1 MKQQCYAAH
10 LQING
15 GGRLSV
21 LTWLSSHN
29 VLCVVTQSI
38 AERQGDSDGPRTVLC
53 VEPGPHRVLQLR
65 ASVDEGVHH
74 LRLSTLRQPAGHASH
89 VHYNTVYIYRFNSYI
104 YEPVLMG
111 PQAKQEPR
119 VQPPSAVQSLLACNT
134 TPRKDSQVGYLKE
147 GVASEVESNKELSLK
162 FLTVSCQRFYKNIHN

>member
-1 MKQQCYAAH
+1 M
-10 LQING
+10 
-15 GGRLSV
+15 SV

-89 VHYNTVYIYRFNSYI
+89 VHYNSVYIYRFNSYI
-104 YEPVLMG
+104 YDPVLMG
-111 PQAKQEPR
+111 PRAKSEPR
-119 VQPPSAVQSLLACNT
+119 CLAPFRCPVPASLQHNT
-134 TPRKDSQVGYLKE
+134 T
-147 GVASEVESNKELSLK
+147 
-162 FLTVSCQRFYKNIHN
+162 QRFTSRIFKGRTSF